1 MKKFFLR
8 AAALLLALVLA
19 GCGTASPAET
29 VPTEADKT
37 DDNYRV
43 FYEIFVGSFADSDG
57 DGTGDLNG
65 ILRHLDYLNDGNLLS
80 DTSLGVQGLWLTPI
94 FASPSYHKYDATDYY
109 RIDSDFGTEDDLRA
123 LLDACH
129 ARNVKVILDL
139 VINHTAR
146 NHEWFQSFC
155 QSHAD
160 ANPDDPYYDYYSW
173 YTGETLPAGITCE
186 KIPGTADEYYE
197 CNFSPDMPELNY
209 DNPAVREEMLN
220 VAKYYLELGVD
231 GFRFDAVKYLYY
243 GETGR
248 NAAFWKWYT
257 DQLRAVKPEVYL
269 VGECWSG
276 ESEILAYYPAMN
288 CFNFAAAQAEGVIA
302 SAAKDQD
309 INRFTGYMC
318 AFQDKISQANPDGM
332 MICFLSNHDMDRSAG
347 YLMLANHF
355 PQMAANL
362 YLLCSGSPFLY
373 YGEEIGM
380 KGVRACHALGR
391 RQQSP
396 GSGGQHLSLFQADQ
410 RNRRVSAGTGG
421 EPAALLLPPDLYKK
435 PLPGNSPGHLYTGES
450 WQRQV
455 RRLSRGIRGKHP
467 VYSSQ
472 HQHGHSLYGRSC
484 RYGHSLPLHSGGH
497 RHGRSVSGRHRPEPC
512 PPDLPDPR
520 LRRPLTAIAIQNRS
534 AYHRHRKSPPAVP
547 KKSAQPGEIKHVFF
561 SRARGASW
569 CANA

>member
-243 GETGR
+243 GPAETR
-248 NAAFWKWYT
+248 
-257 DQLRAVKPEVYL
+257 R
-269 VGECWSG
+269 SG
-276 ESEILAYYPAMN
+276 NGTPTSSEP
-288 CFNFAAAQAEGVIA
+288 
-302 SAAKDQD
+302 
-309 INRFTGYMC
+309 
-318 AFQDKISQANPDGM
+318 
-332 MICFLSNHDMDRSAG
+332 
-347 YLMLANHF
+347 
-355 PQMAANL
+355 
-362 YLLCSGSPFLY
+362 
-373 YGEEIGM
+373 
-380 KGVRACHALGR
+380 
-391 RQQSP
+391 
-396 GSGGQHLSLFQADQ
+396 
-410 RNRRVSAGTGG
+410 
-421 EPAALLLPPDLYKK
+421 
-435 PLPGNSPGHLYTGES
+435 
-450 WQRQV
+450 
-455 RRLSRGIRGKHP
+455 
-467 VYSSQ
+467 
-472 HQHGHSLYGRSC
+472 
-484 RYGHSLPLHSGGH
+484 
-497 RHGRSVSGRHRPEPC
+497 
-512 PPDLPDPR
+512 
-520 LRRPLTAIAIQNRS
+520 
-534 AYHRHRKSPPAVP
+534 
-547 KKSAQPGEIKHVFF
+547 
-561 SRARGASW
+561 
-569 CANA
+569 

>member
-1 MKKFFLR
+1 MKKILLR

-65 ILRHLDYLNDGNLLS
+65 ILQHLDYLNDGNLLS

-146 NHEWFQSFC
+146 NHEWFQSFR

-248 NAAFWKWYT
+248 SAEFWKWYT

-288 CFNFAAAQAEGVIA
+288 CFNFSAAQAEGVIA

-318 AFQDKISQANPDGM
+318 AFQDRISQANPNGM
-332 MICFLSNHDMDRSAG
+332 MVCFLSNHDMDRSAG

-362 YLLCSGSPFLY
+362 YLLCGGSPFLY

-380 KGVRACHALGR
+380 KGVRGSANTDANRRLAMLWGDDSSPQDPEGSTYPSSKQTNGTVESQLAQEGSLLRYYCRLISIRNRYPAIPRGTYTQVNLG
-391 RQQSP
+391 SAKCGGFLVEYE
-396 GSGGQHLSLFQADQ
+396 GSTLCILHNISTDIPFTVDLTDTDIPCRSILEVIGMGEASLEGTVLSLAPQTSLILG
-410 RNRRVSAGTGG
+410 SAA
-421 EPAALLLPPDLYKK
+421 P
-435 PLPGNSPGHLYTGES
+435 
-450 WQRQV
+450 
-455 RRLSRGIRGKHP
+455 
-467 VYSSQ
+467 
-472 HQHGHSLYGRSC
+472 
-484 RYGHSLPLHSGGH
+484 
-497 RHGRSVSGRHRPEPC
+497 
-512 PPDLPDPR
+512 
-520 LRRPLTAIAIQNRS
+520 
-534 AYHRHRKSPPAVP
+534 
-547 KKSAQPGEIKHVFF
+547 
-561 SRARGASW
+561 
-569 CANA
+569 

>member
-8 AAALLLALVLA
+8 VAALLLALVLA

-155 QSHAD
+155 HSHAD

-248 NAAFWKWYT
+248 SAAFWKWYT
-257 DQLRAVKPEVYL
+257 DQLRAVKPEAYL

-288 CFNFAAAQAEGVIA
+288 CFNFSAAQAEGVIA

-332 MICFLSNHDMDRSAG
+332 MVCFLSNHDMDRSAG

-362 YLLCSGSPFLY
+362 YLLCGGSPFLY

-380 KGVRACHALGR
+380 KGVRGSANTDANRRLAMLWGDDSSPRDPEDSTYPSSKQTNGTVESQLAQEGSLLRYYCRLISLRNRYPAIPRGTYTQVNLG
-391 RQQSP
+391 SAKCGGFLVEYE
-396 GSGGQHLSLFQADQ
+396 GSTLCILHNISTDIPFTVDLADTDIPCRSILEVIGMGEASLEGTILSLAPQTSLILG
-410 RNRRVSAGTGG
+410 SAA
-421 EPAALLLPPDLYKK
+421 P
-435 PLPGNSPGHLYTGES
+435 
-450 WQRQV
+450 
-455 RRLSRGIRGKHP
+455 
-467 VYSSQ
+467 
-472 HQHGHSLYGRSC
+472 
-484 RYGHSLPLHSGGH
+484 
-497 RHGRSVSGRHRPEPC
+497 
-512 PPDLPDPR
+512 
-520 LRRPLTAIAIQNRS
+520 
-534 AYHRHRKSPPAVP
+534 
-547 KKSAQPGEIKHVFF
+547 
-561 SRARGASW
+561 
-569 CANA
+569 